1 VLQRLAGVIA
11 CALALTL
18 GAATTAQAATL
29 TLIDGPG
36 DVWEDAG
43 PTDPL
48 SFKPHKVPER
58 EQGDILRTT
67 ITHAQRQLEIRTR
80 FAELARKGR
89 SIQLSAKLRTDT
101 GAIRYLRVWTGV
113 VRDWR
118 LMTTVVN
125 GRGRILD
132 PVDPQAPPGNCTIS
146 PTIDY
151 ATNVAVIRLPRTC
164 LNDPRTVQVS
174 FSVHTGSTLNPFIDN
189 PINHQLDTRAL
200 DGMPRFSAPIP
211 VG

>member
-1 VLQRLAGVIA
+1 MLRKLAGVIA

-36 DVWEDAG
+36 DVWEGAG
-43 PTDPL
+43 PRDPIN
-48 SFKPHKVPER
+48 FKPHRVPER

-89 SIQLSAKLRTDT
+89 TIELFAWLRTDT
-101 GAIRYLRVWTGV
+101 GLLRKLSLRAGV
-113 VRDWR
+113 VSDWR
-118 LMTTVVN
+118 VTTTFIDRQ
-125 GRGRILD
+125 GD
-132 PVDPQAPPGNCTIS
+132 HFDCAIS
-146 PTIDY
+146 HRLDY
-151 ATNVAVIRLPRTC
+151 ATNVADIRLPRSC
-164 LNDPRTVQVS
+164 LDNPRTLQVS
-174 FSVHTGSTLNPFIDN
+174 FLVHTGSTLNPFWDN
-189 PINHQLDTRAL
+189 PHNHHLPKSCGDCEFR
-200 DGMPRFSAPIP
+200 PPYSAHIP